1 MIQQRQDGS
10 RHRAADVLD
19 VHIDTVQIGCFQ
31 ERHAGRRLIGRVEP
45 GLSGRD
51 RFFQQSNKGE

>member
-10 RHRAADVLD
+10 GHRAADVLD

-51 RFFQQSNKGE
+51 RFF